1 MNQIRLAGAA
11 AIAIAIALLGWAATP
26 AAAHSE
32 LVSSDPA
39 NGASLPAAPP
49 RATLTFNEDIA
60 GEFTSV
66 AVTIGSAAPA
76 AAAAT
81 TAGPAVTVDLAAAL
95 AALPADTPAQSGPV
109 AWTVAYRVVS
119 ADGHPIQGQVAFT
132 APLPAAPTPTPAPS
146 ETPTAEPAP
155 AASDVSPAVTARR
168 SNPSDEGDSATP
180 WLVGGAVLIA
190 AGAVGGVALA
200 RRRTVSS

>member
-1 MNQIRLAGAA
+1 MNPVRLAGAA
-11 AIAIAIALLGWAATP
+11 VVAAALLGWAAAP

-39 NGASLPAAPP
+39 SGASLPGAPP
-49 RATLTFNEDIA
+49 VATLTFNEDIA

-66 AVTIGSAAPA
+66 AVTIGAAAPAPA
-76 AAAAT
+76 AAT
-81 TAGPAVTVDLAAAL
+81 TVGPTVTVDLAAAL
-95 AALPADTPAQSGPV
+95 AALPPDTPAQSGPV
-109 AWTVAYRVVS
+109 GWTVAYRVVS

-132 APLPAAPTPTPAPS
+132 APLPAAPTAAPTP
-146 ETPTAEPAP
+146 TPGASSTPEPAP
-155 AASDVSPAVTARR
+155 TASDLAVAAAESTE
-168 SNPSDEGDSATP
+168 PGGSAVP

-190 AGAVGGVALA
+190 AGAVGGVAFV

>member
-1 MNQIRLAGAA
+1 MNQVRLAGAA
-11 AIAIAIALLGWAATP
+11 VIAAALLGWAAAP

-49 RATLTFNEDIA
+49 TATLTFNEDIA

-76 AAAAT
+76 PAAAT

-95 AALPADTPAQSGPV
+95 AALPADTPGQSGPV

-119 ADGHPIQGQVAFT
+119 ADGHPIQGQVGFT

-146 ETPTAEPAP
+146 EAPTPEPTPTASDLAAAAAAEP
-155 AASDVSPAVTARR
+155 SD
-168 SNPSDEGDSATP
+168 PSDEGGSATP
-180 WLVGGAVLIA
+180 WLLGGAVLIA

>member
-1 MNQIRLAGAA
+1 MNPVRLAGAA
-11 AIAIAIALLGWAATP
+11 VIAAALLGWAAAP

-49 RATLTFNEDIA
+49 TATLTFNEAIA

-95 AALPADTPAQSGPV
+95 AALPADTAAQSGPV

-119 ADGHPIQGQVAFT
+119 ADGHPIQGQVGFT
-132 APLPAAPTPTPAPS
+132 APLPAAPTPSPAPS
-146 ETPTAEPAP
+146 ETPTPEPTPTASDLAAAAAAEP
-155 AASDVSPAVTARR
+155 VE
-168 SNPSDEGDSATP
+168 PSDAGGSATP

>member
-1 MNQIRLAGAA
+1 MTSARILGSVAFAA
-11 AIAIAIALLGWAATP
+11 ALLAWAAAP

-39 NGASLPAAPP
+39 NGATLPSAPP
-49 RATLTFNEDIA
+49 TATLTFNEDIA
-60 GEFTSV
+60 AEFTSV
-66 AVTIGSAAPA
+66 AVTIGAAAPA
-76 AAAAT
+76 PVTAT
-81 TAGPAVTVDLAAAL
+81 TVGRSVSVDLAAAV
-95 AALPADTPAQSGPV
+95 AALPPDSPAQPGPL

-132 APLPAAPTPTPAPS
+132 APLPAAPTPTPTPSATPAPS
-146 ETPTAEPAP
+146 QTPTPEPTAQVSDVAAAP
-155 AASDVSPAVTARR
+155 AADT
-168 SNPSDEGDSATP
+168 GGSATP
-180 WLVGGAVLIA
+180 WLIGGGVLIA

>member
-1 MNQIRLAGAA
+1 MNPTRLAAA
-11 AIAIAIALLGWAATP
+11 AVIAAALLGWAAAP

-49 RATLTFNEDIA
+49 TATLTFNEDVA

-76 AAAAT
+76 PAAAT
-81 TAGPAVTVDLAAAL
+81 TAGPSVTVDLAAAL

-119 ADGHPIQGQVAFT
+119 ADGHPIQGQLGFT
-132 APLPAAPTPTPAPS
+132 APLPAAPTPTPPPTPS
-146 ETPTAEPAP
+146 ETPTRDPTPTASDLAATAAAEP
-155 AASDVSPAVTARR
+155 SD
-168 SNPSDEGDSATP
+168 PSDEGGSATP
-180 WLVGGAVLIA
+180 WLVGGAVVIG